1 MTKDSEIPLK
11 SEKERYDK
19 VDPEEI
25 IEKLKKIIEKIKLLK
40 EEQRKHEEELP
51 YTYSD

>member
-1 MTKDSEIPLK
+1 MEDYE
-11 SEKERYDK
+11 K

-25 IEKLKKIIEKIKLLK
+25 IEKLKRIIEKIKQLK
-40 EEQRKHEEELP
+40 GGQRKHEDEFS